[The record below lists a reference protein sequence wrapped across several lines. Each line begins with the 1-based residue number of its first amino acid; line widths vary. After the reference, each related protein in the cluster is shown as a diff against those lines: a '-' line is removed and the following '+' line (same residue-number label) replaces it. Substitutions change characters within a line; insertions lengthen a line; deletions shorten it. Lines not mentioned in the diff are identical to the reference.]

1 MLLLLAWLKFE
12 KAEEEKS
19 EKKKKRKEKERRQID
34 KLSRNYEEI
43 NVS

>member
-1 MLLLLAWLKFE
+1 MAWLKFE

-19 EKKKKRKEKERRQID
+19 EKKKRKEKERRQID